1 MTENLSNANTF
12 SWRLPSIA
20 VLLAFVV
27 FISLA
32 VCQSDTAL
40 FTYLFLVGPI
50 LVLVSISLIA
60 YLITRKGRPKR
71 LTLLSTLAIIWV
83 LTPILFFVDLKYHF
97 AIRTT
102 ARWLVWSR
110 DYKEKVLAQ
119 PASANGDLRHV
130 EWDGWGWGGNDTVV
144 FLVFDPTDSLSAAA
158 LNHQSGKYSGIPCK
172 VPFVGRLERQW
183 YTVEFY
189 TGQDWGVCR

>member
-1 MTENLSNANTF
+1 MAENHSNESPF

-20 VLLAFVV
+20 ALLAFVV
-27 FISLA
+27 FISLT

-40 FTYLFLVGPI
+40 FVYLFLVGPI

-60 YLITRKGRPKR
+60 YMMLGKGRPKR
-71 LTLLSTLAIIWV
+71 LTLLSTLAILWV
-83 LTPILFFVDLKYHF
+83 LTPVLFLVHLKYQF

-130 EWDGWGWGGNDTVV
+130 EWDGWGWGGNDTFV

-158 LNHQSGKYSGIPCK
+158 LNHQPGKYAGIPCR
-172 VPFVGRLERQW
+172 VPSVGRLESRW
-183 YTVEFY
+183 YTVVFY
-189 TGQDWGVCR
+189 TGQNWGYCR

>member
-1 MTENLSNANTF
+1 MAENPSNASPF

-20 VLLAFVV
+20 ALLAFVV
-27 FISLA
+27 FILLA

-40 FTYLFLVGPI
+40 FTYLFLVAPI

-60 YLITRKGRPKR
+60 YMTTGKGRPKR

-83 LTPILFFVDLKYHF
+83 LTPILFVVHLKYQF

-102 ARWLVWSR
+102 VRWLVWSR
-110 DYKEKVLAQ
+110 DYKNKLLAQ

-130 EWDGWGWGGNDTVV
+130 DWDGWGWGGNDTVV

-158 LNHQSGKYSGIPCK
+158 LNHQPGKYPGIPCE
-172 VPFVGRLERQW
+172 VPSVGRLESRW
-183 YTVEFY
+183 YTVVFY
-189 TGQDWGVCR
+189 TDQNWGECR

>member
-1 MTENLSNANTF
+1 MVENRSNASPF

-20 VLLAFVV
+20 ALLAFVV
-27 FISLA
+27 FILLA

-40 FTYLFLVGPI
+40 FAYLFLVGPI

-60 YLITRKGRPKR
+60 YIITGKGRPKR

-83 LTPILFFVDLKYHF
+83 LTPILFLVDLKYHF

-110 DYKEKVLAQ
+110 DYKEKLLAQ

-130 EWDGWGWGGNDTVV
+130 EWDGWGWGGSDTVV

-158 LNHQSGKYSGIPCK
+158 LNHQSGKYAGIPCA
-172 VPFVGRLERQW
+172 VPSVGRLESRW
-183 YTVEFY
+183 YTVVFY
-189 TGQDWGVCR
+189 TDQNWGNCR

>member
-1 MTENLSNANTF
+1 MAENRSNASPF

-20 VLLAFVV
+20 ALLAFVV
-27 FISLA
+27 FISLT

-50 LVLVSISLIA
+50 LVLVSIWLIA
-60 YLITRKGRPKR
+60 YIITGKGRPKR

-83 LTPILFFVDLKYHF
+83 LTPILFLVHLKYQF

-119 PASANGDLRHV
+119 PASANGDLRHA
-130 EWDGWGWGGNDTVV
+130 EWDGWGWGGNDTVA

-158 LNHQSGKYSGIPCK
+158 LNHQSGKYAGIPCK
-172 VPFVGRLERQW
+172 VPSVSRLESRW
-183 YTVEFY
+183 YTVVFY
-189 TGQDWGVCR
+189 TDQNWGDCR